1 MEKFR
6 KASLY
11 VTRDNAVRLKKDE
24 FFIADLIDMTVE
36 TEDGTVLGTLRDVI
50 TTGANDVYEVTLL
63 QGGSVL
69 IPAIKECILEVDVEQ
84 ARMRVHLLDGLLDLG
99 NDGRGGNKE

>member
-1 MEKFR
+1 M
-6 KASLY
+6 
-11 VTRDNAVRLKKDE
+11 
-24 FFIADLIDMTVE
+24 
-36 TEDGTVLGTLRDVI
+36 
-50 TTGANDVYEVTLL
+50 L